1 MGIYKGKGDLIMT
14 VRALLST
21 ARGFANAVNRQA
33 VKNKNFAQELVFN
46 HGIRGEI
53 TPKSLQGITKD
64 MFDSAGRLTQKG
76 EAEIQRVIS
85 ETGLSQNATWDQILE
100 AVGKQKEQI
109 AKRIECE
116 LNKLKDTLAI
126 ADKKIITLDIEKF
139 REAVK
144 NGFKKYIPVDPK
156 YAHKLNKLKLMDC
169 FAGNAGTGRK
179 DFATEVSKELKK
191 FFASDVKKIS
201 TLDKSQVIGKFNEL
215 KAFEE
220 KLPK

>member
-1 MGIYKGKGDLIMT
+1 MT

-85 ETGLSQNATWDQILE
+85 ETGLSKNATWDQILE
-100 AVGKQKEQI
+100 AVGKQKEQV
-109 AKRIECE
+109 A
-116 LNKLKDTLAI
+116 
-126 ADKKIITLDIEKF
+126 KKIELVLAELKETTTEVKKFDIEKF

-144 NGFKKYIPVDPK
+144 NGFKKYIPLDPK
-156 YAHKLNKLKLMDC
+156 YVNNLSALKHIDSDRAKIFLNPEQLEKW
-169 FAGNAGTGRK
+169 A
-179 DFATEVSKELKK
+179 KK
-191 FFASDVKKIS
+191 FKTNPIK
-201 TLDKSQVIGKFNEL
+201 
-215 KAFEE
+215 
-220 KLPK
+220 P